1 MAGVSVIQ
9 EARAV
14 RHTPLP
20 PILPEIEP
28 ATNPEELTGD
38 VQPLS
43 SQSTIVGG
51 FVGDGQLAWRAVGP
65 TVEIIETST
74 GSRKAAWTFG
84 VILHNSAA
92 KVTSVCGVGQG
103 SVSHVVVGVD
113 LGDDAKPQGLVALL
127 SLYSSR
133 LTRAFHFTHKVTSVV
148 MVSGGEVAV
157 DGGTLVLE
165 LRPWR
170 GILVVGTA
178 HGTLHL
184 LDLALDLGGNKVLS
198 DEVSVGSLTRVVTP
212 DPLAEQTRRNA
223 ILHHS
228 HPTMCLSDG
237 MMCGGQFQ
245 LIDPDDN
252 VLFEVSSRLVTVTAL
267 AFLPQLASLV
277 VGYSFGAFQIINLST
292 LTIDCTSPYEENVPP
307 VLSFACQE
315 PENDPKNFVY
325 LWLCRSWGSAENSQ
339 TTKGGPNALCTM
351 YAMVYDNKVWI
362 EGHGL
367 WYQGLTS
374 ISPKFEFDAVGG
386 VGLHGQPTK
395 PSLVFAATCVHHTT
409 STAAAAAAAAAAT
422 GSVSALTT
430 PDEDAGSVPEQSLC
444 MFGWVGGILD
454 QGAVAINYY
463 LAVFDINQW
472 YQAQMPPNLKLEE
485 HHLCP
490 YMSFHELDRVPWSG
504 RPGQGEVVLGAAPR
518 PASWARHTSR
528 SGNDTDW
535 YPAALS
541 YDVFLVTSGGLVEY
555 QCPSAQQ
562 AAVAFLV
569 AQGPSAIVNPEDAY
583 ARCVFAGLLLTD
595 SVSRSS
601 SSAMVSEREALLNVA
616 LDQQLVSLLVQ
627 CVSEFSE
634 GRFTSLGCSLPSLL
648 DWAWSRV
655 TAIKNTN
662 DTLCL
667 PLFDPECGVVSSDNI
682 TSIHQNL
689 TSLASLTT
697 VVTAIRDFAHTNLI
711 TLQGAGELKC
721 RVQVVGLVR
730 QHLTAVLWFYH
741 CGLLSSGPMEDT
753 PEEQPAGVP
762 FPADLL
768 ARIYHNR
775 RLEIQRLSTSLS
787 GKEILMIDGLLE
799 EAGGAEGTGGSSSS
813 IGQAWQEEG
822 SSDMYP
828 PPSLHALL
836 SIFLLPDVATT
847 TKHRI
852 VQYLFLDLASLLT
865 DGYVR
870 VVEELVKY
878 PSSFSLSPSL
888 IKLTQAFWLLDHK
901 DFQEALNVLLD
912 PLVNTNDLSPWQHR
926 RIMKAFLYQGESGR
940 ALRYAQL
947 RQPPMV
953 DPDDIRLHL
962 TLLLAN
968 GLIREAFHFQRT
980 HRIRNNAHDL
990 LNHLFHGCEQLG
1002 KLESI
1007 IHLPLCPLEESA
1019 LVSYLHTSASTSAH
1033 DYLLVYYLQRAKY
1046 DEAATLQ
1053 DNQYGSCMG
1062 TGKKRQGARSAL
1074 VHGYL
1079 THLPD
1084 VASKLALN
1092 SSRKTSPAQSTYVK
1106 PQPLSAQ
1113 IRLTTLS
1120 PRSRATSL
1128 REKLSTHSPSQQQKP
1143 QHEPFTPFRTV
1154 AQRRHKY
1161 QPTESQDIIPIAFS
1175 AKNKSLSR
1183 DASHVVF
1190 PSRIET
1196 SLASFL
1202 GGGEE
1207 EEEEKRAESSGLLF
1221 SPIPSK
1227 RGRFSESSLLTDGT
1241 RSFMEMVQRKY
1252 SNLQGPGDVNL
1263 SVSQTMS
1270 ADVLSLLQTP
1280 KVKHKR
1286 KPVTT
1291 PAKDATLIDTP
1302 QSILKVRQMVQ
1313 RPISPSAASDASI
1326 PVFPK
1331 LSAKKANVSIPD
1343 DTVASKPSETS
1354 MTPKQLRFHL
1364 PKTRREDEQ
1373 AGKDED
1379 DILQPSDNM
1388 DDDYDDNEAQ
1398 DAVEEDDDDVDVV
1411 DRPHDEMQESGRF
1424 ALLPRPSISDLKVNP
1439 LRHPDSG
1446 IPTPRQPL
1454 HSKIQHNT
1462 AIPLALSDVS
1472 RDEVHTQETEVEEE
1486 VQEEEEETIRV
1497 SSREASATE
1506 MFYSFEEEEEEE
1518 VMDIEEKNAMVK
1530 ENVREAEGEEETE
1543 DEVEDEDLKNEEE
1556 RMAKE
1561 VEDEEKTEE
1570 EELTEDEEEVETEAA
1585 ERSKEL
1591 EASEDYSSQEEDNDK
1606 EREEEEHEDD
1616 SMSGNGT
1623 QEEEGENTLTKM
1635 HLELSSVS
1643 KERQNV
1649 SINITGEKTTSLTA
1663 NTSGLGVSREVVIDR
1678 YSHIRLSEVQDSENE
1693 EEHSQTEEE
1702 ENRET
1707 EKMMGT
1713 QGKGVEGD
1721 VMSDEVN
1728 KVDKEGDAKGY
1739 ESVGKVSEIP
1749 LLRGGESRI
1758 LANAEYER
1766 EFEEEETDTEKLQ
1779 DTELQRE
1786 DTEAQKEDTEAQE
1799 EDTEAQEEDTEAQE
1813 VDTEAQEV
1821 DIDAQEE
1828 DIDAQEEDIDAQE
1841 VDIDAQEVDI
1851 DAQEVDIDAQE
1862 VDIDEEDIDVQ
1873 EEDIDAQEVDIEAQ
1887 DVDIEAQDVDIEAQ
1901 DVDIEAQDV
1910 DIEAQDVDIEAQE
1923 EDIDAQE
1930 EDIEAQ
1936 ELGLDVIEEGDDC
1949 NTLSPKEEAMIEK
1962 AVREGQDE
1970 EKGYLKSNRLEQ
1982 FSPLHFSDSEE
1993 EEEKEMEK
2001 EEEDEVEKEEVEVE
2015 VEVEEKKT
2023 KMTKVEEGRE
2033 NVTEVEDNYLN
2044 SRSEQFSPLCF
2055 SDSEDEDEEA
2065 KEMKTEM
2072 IIGRMAGV
2080 EEAVDGNT
2088 VNVEKAS
2095 VEKVELRAETMD
2107 VEEKAFADLEGKVKE
2122 SGSDVEEGKKEGGS
2136 DEEEGQKE
2144 VKEGGREM
2152 EEAMEEVFGQ
2162 DKLGIQVG
2170 SGKTKDGESLEGK
2183 SQLQDNTGDVCSSAD
2198 GLVGQ
2203 SGEPETVETS
2213 AEDHDIDYGRKVSEE
2228 PTEMEEKNRE
2238 SHNLVEKEPEKI
2250 KGRKMEAMD
2259 GEDKDSVDDNDVLP
2273 SSDSSMKGD
2282 ALHRTPVRHSIQHG
2296 DIPAEILT
2304 RSERKINL
2312 VPVPL
2317 TRSRPSTPASQ
2328 LAATPVRRSR
2338 RLSGA
2343 APDMG
2348 NVVVKLELSPEPQSP
2363 TPSAE
2368 ELSALDVLS
2377 ASPVLP
2383 STPTR
2388 KAAKS
2393 TEKSSETVTLLNSS
2407 NRKSTNKSI
2416 AEDTL
2421 ETIAEEAEIDTVA
2434 VAESQETAKAKTRLR
2449 ETPPRSPLKDTP
2461 TKTAASTRRKSRRKS
2476 IGVEALE
2483 VIPENAEISLTNN
2496 SPTISSDA
2504 SPQLS
2509 VTATTTPGP
2518 TRRSRR
2524 LSGKGVAKT
2533 PVTPT
2538 PQRSRRKSVSEEAVV
2553 ETPATP
2559 SRRGRKRSMSE
2570 DDEVETRTPLR
2581 RSRRKSVSEEAEVET
2596 HTPLRRSRRKSVSEE
2611 DLLETHTPS
2620 RRSRRKSV
2628 SEEAEVETHTP
2639 LRRSRRKSV
2648 SEEEMVETPTTPSR
2662 RGRRKSVSEES
2673 VVKTPATPSRRD
2685 RRRSVSGSD
2694 AADNTGLVRTHLK
2707 KVGKAETQSLSVNEK
2722 DTIKATRLDS
2732 MPKRSRKQSHSED
2745 EKPRTRHAS
2754 SGSEAMQNSPE
2765 SLSARS
2771 ADSGSVTSIKD
2782 TESSDEEKTDGRKR
2796 ARSTREYQEGSRSKK
2811 QKVKSSLV
2819 SEGGTER
2826 KYRRLT
2832 VSSSSIVIP
2841 VDDHIVKTR
2850 HTSSKALKL
2859 YSESDDSSGPSQLAP
2874 ELSQRVSRRSSHV
2887 THGVADTSVL
2897 LLGGPK
2903 AGEEDDDE
2911 EMVLPGGL
2919 DSEEDE
2925 AEEPRVLESPE
2936 MELNLLD
2943 VPKRKRMSSLSHL
2956 MASGAGTRVKR
2967 RPPST
2972 KSLKLYRDSSQE
2984 EEINVVSDQSSDT
2997 KQPRRSVRKFVDTT
3011 VLELKDIKPE
3021 TQSQSVGSEDEQG
3034 KDIEECVE
3042 ESAMVPQLGFAEP
3055 QFVASSRKSR
3065 ALESLTSEAV
3075 EFLFSPPQPAG
3086 RIVKHHTRVE
3096 ESKKPS
3102 SSD

>member
-28 ATNPEELTGD
+28 ATNPEGLTGD
-38 VQPLS
+38 VQPPS
-43 SQSTIVGG
+43 SQSTIEGG

-103 SVSHVVVGVD
+103 SVSHVIVGVD

-157 DGGTLVLE
+157 DGGTLVSE

-325 LWLCRSWGSAENSQ
+325 LWLCRSWGPAGEKKSSQ

-422 GSVSALTT
+422 GTVSALTT

-682 TSIHQNL
+682 SSIHQNL

-741 CGLLSSGPMEDT
+741 CGLLSSGLVEDT

-799 EAGGAEGTGGSSSS
+799 EAGGAEGTGGSGSS

-1128 REKLSTHSPSQQQKP
+1128 REKLSTLSPSQQQKP
-1143 QHEPFTPFRTV
+1143 QHEPFTPFRTA

-1161 QPTESQDIIPIAFS
+1161 HPTQSQDIIPIAFS

-1196 SLASFL
+1196 SLTSFL

-1364 PKTRREDEQ
+1364 PKTQREDEQ
-1373 AGKDED
+1373 AGRDED
-1379 DILQPSDNM
+1379 DILHPSDNM
-1388 DDDYDDNEAQ
+1388 DDDYDDDNEAQ
-1398 DAVEEDDDDVDVV
+1398 DAVEEDDDNVDVV
-1411 DRPHDEMQESGRF
+1411 DRPQDEMQKSGRF
-1424 ALLPRPSISDLKVNP
+1424 ALLPQPSISDAKVNP

-1446 IPTPRQPL
+1446 VPTPRQPL
-1454 HSKIQHNT
+1454 HSKIQHNP
-1462 AIPLALSDVS
+1462 AISLAWSDVS
-1472 RDEVHTQETEVEEE
+1472 QDEVHTQETEVEEE
-1486 VQEEEEETIRV
+1486 EQEEEESIRV
-1497 SSREASATE
+1497 SSREVSATE
-1506 MFYSFEEEEEEE
+1506 MFYSFEEEEEE
-1518 VMDIEEKNAMVK
+1518 VMDMEEKNVVVK
-1530 ENVREAEGEEETE
+1530 ENVREAESEEETE
-1543 DEVEDEDLKNEEE
+1543 EEVEDEDLENEEE
-1556 RMAKE
+1556 RMAEE

-1570 EELTEDEEEVETEAA
+1570 EKLTEDEEEVETEAA

-1623 QEEEGENTLTKM
+1623 QEEKKEGENTLTKM
-1635 HLELSSVS
+1635 QLELSSVS
-1643 KERQNV
+1643 KEGQNV
-1649 SINITGEKTTSLTA
+1649 SINITGQKTTSLTA
-1663 NTSGLGVSREVVIDR
+1663 NTSGLGVSLEVVIDR
-1678 YSHIRLSEVQDSENE
+1678 YSPVRLSEVQNSENE
-1693 EEHSQTEEE
+1693 EEHSQTEEK

-1713 QGKGVEGD
+1713 QGKGEEGD

-1728 KVDKEGDAKGY
+1728 KVDKEGDTKGY
-1739 ESVGKVSEIP
+1739 ESSDKVSEFPP
-1749 LLRGGESRI
+1749 LQGGEFRI
-1758 LANAEYER
+1758 FANAEYER

-1779 DTELQRE
+1779 ETEAQE
-1786 DTEAQKEDTEAQE
+1786 EETEAQEEETEAQEEETEAQKE
-1799 EDTEAQEEDTEAQE
+1799 
-1813 VDTEAQEV
+1813 
-1821 DIDAQEE
+1821 
-1828 DIDAQEEDIDAQE
+1828 
-1841 VDIDAQEVDI
+1841 
-1851 DAQEVDIDAQE
+1851 
-1862 VDIDEEDIDVQ
+1862 
-1873 EEDIDAQEVDIEAQ
+1873 
-1887 DVDIEAQDVDIEAQ
+1887 
-1901 DVDIEAQDV
+1901 
-1910 DIEAQDVDIEAQE
+1910 DIEAQE
-1923 EDIDAQE
+1923 EDIDGQEEDIEAQEEDIDGQEEDIEAQEEDIDGQEEDIEVKEVDIEAQEEHIKAQEEDIEARE

-1936 ELGLDVIEEGDDC
+1936 ELGLDGIGEGDDC
-1949 NTLSPKEEAMIEK
+1949 NALSPNEEAMIEK
-1962 AVREGQDE
+1962 AMREGQDE
-1970 EKGYLKSNRLEQ
+1970 EKGYPESTRLEQ

-1993 EEEKEMEK
+1993 EEEEKEK
-2001 EEEDEVEKEEVEVE
+2001 EEEEEEEEEVVVEVE
-2015 VEVEEKKT
+2015 EEEVVVEVEEKKT
-2023 KMTKVEEGRE
+2023 KMTEVEEGRE
-2033 NVTEVEDNYLN
+2033 NVTEVEDNYLD
-2044 SRSEQFSPLCF
+2044 SRYEQFSPLRF
-2055 SDSEDEDEEA
+2055 SDSEDEDDEA

-2072 IIGRMAGV
+2072 IIGSMAGV
-2080 EEAVDGNT
+2080 EAAVDGNT
-2088 VNVEKAS
+2088 VNMEKEN

-2107 VEEKAFADLEGKVKE
+2107 VEEKAFADLEDKVKE
-2122 SGSDVEEGKKEGGS
+2122 SGGDVEEGKKEGGS
-2136 DEEEGQKE
+2136 DGKEGQKE
-2144 VKEGGREM
+2144 VKEGGREV

-2170 SGKTKDGESLEGK
+2170 SGKTKDGESLEGQ
-2183 SQLQDNTGDVCSSAD
+2183 SQPQDNTGDVCSSAD

-2203 SGEPETVETS
+2203 IGEPETVETS
-2213 AEDHDIDYGRKVSEE
+2213 AENQDIDYGRKVTEE
-2228 PTEMEEKNRE
+2228 PTDMEEKNRE
-2238 SHNLVEKEPEKI
+2238 SHNLAEEEPEKI
-2250 KGRKMEAMD
+2250 KSRKMEAMD
-2259 GEDKDSVDDNDVLP
+2259 GEDKDSVDDDDVLP

-2282 ALHRTPVRHSIQHG
+2282 ALSRNPVRHSIQHG
-2296 DIPAEILT
+2296 DTPAEILT

-2328 LAATPVRRSR
+2328 LSTPVRRSR

-2343 APDMG
+2343 APDM
-2348 NVVVKLELSPEPQSP
+2348 VSDVVKLDLFSEPQSP
-2363 TPSAE
+2363 TLSAE
-2368 ELSALDVLS
+2368 ELSSLDVLS
-2377 ASPVLP
+2377 AFPVLP

-2393 TEKSSETVTLLNSS
+2393 TEIFSETVTVLNSS
-2407 NRKSTNKSI
+2407 NRKSTNI

-2421 ETIAEEAEIDTVA
+2421 ETIAEEAENDTMA

-2449 ETPPRSPLKDTP
+2449 KTPPRSPLKDTP
-2461 TKTAASTRRKSRRKS
+2461 TKTPASTRRRSRRKS

-2509 VTATTTPGP
+2509 VTAAMTPGP

-2538 PQRSRRKSVSEEAVV
+2538 PQRGKRKSVSDEDVV
-2553 ETPATP
+2553 ETSATP

-2570 DDEVETRTPLR
+2570 DEEVETLTPLR

-2611 DLLETHTPS
+2611 DLLETPTPS
-2620 RRSRRKSV
+2620 RRGRRKSV

-2662 RGRRKSVSEES
+2662 RGRRKSVSEEA
-2673 VVKTPATPSRRD
+2673 VVKTPATPSRRG
-2685 RRRSVSGSD
+2685 RRRSVSGSE
-2694 AADNTGLVRTHLK
+2694 AADNTGLVRTPLK
-2707 KVGKAETQSLSVNEK
+2707 KVGKEETLSLPVNEK
-2722 DTIKATRLDS
+2722 DTIKGTKLDN

-2771 ADSGSVTSIKD
+2771 PDSGSVTSIKD
-2782 TESSDEEKTDGRKR
+2782 TESSDEEKTAGRKR
-2796 ARSTREYQEGSRSKK
+2796 ARSTREYQDGSRNKK

-2841 VDDHIVKTR
+2841 VDDQIVKTR

-2859 YSESDDSSGPSQLAP
+2859 YSESDDSSEPSQSAP
-2874 ELSQRVSRRSSHV
+2874 ELSQRVSRRSSRV

-2911 EMVLPGGL
+2911 EMMLPGGL

-3021 TQSQSVGSEDEQG
+3021 TQSQSVGSEDEQS

-3042 ESAMVPQLGFAEP
+3042 ESSVVPQLGFAEP
-3055 QFVASSRKSR
+3055 QFVAGSRKSR